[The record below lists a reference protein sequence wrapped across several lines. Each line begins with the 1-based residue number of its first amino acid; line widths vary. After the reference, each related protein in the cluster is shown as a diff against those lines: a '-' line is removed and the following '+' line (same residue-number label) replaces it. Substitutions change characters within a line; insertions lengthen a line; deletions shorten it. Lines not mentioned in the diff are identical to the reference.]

1 MDIEIEVTDLVQVSK
16 KRAKKLSEEGKKV
29 FVTSSNCDI
38 FSSDSNL
45 CDLARFREGWDFEES
60 VEAYRCFY
68 CNSEAGKSVIY
79 YVNKRE
85 VQQSEIV

>member
-1 MDIEIEVTDLVQVSK
+1 MLMDIEIEVTDLVQVSK

-45 CDLARFREGWDFEES
+45 CDLAKFREGWEFEEC
-60 VEAYRCFY
+60 VEAYRYFY
-68 CNSEAGKSVIY
+68 CNSEAGNSITY
-79 YVNKRE
+79 YVNKEE
-85 VQQSEIV
+85 VQ